1 MASRLGAAVPS
12 DGDSVSIPSL
22 RARQGCDKVRT
33 GVAFVARISFS
44 VHEHMLKIMTVPDL
58 PLCYPFTT
66 VGWLVRPRYS
76 NTVVGPCQLPPM
88 LVAVTVDPRSWGR
101 SIYIHLAIPS
111 FGVCRHP
118 PTECLNIED
127 QVVLG
132 QQLVGFGVPVF
143 YTPRR
148 S

>member
-1 MASRLGAAVPS
+1 MASKLGAAVPS

-66 VGWLVRPRYS
+66 VGWL
-76 NTVVGPCQLPPM
+76 
-88 LVAVTVDPRSWGR
+88 A
-101 SIYIHLAIPS
+101 
-111 FGVCRHP
+111 
-118 PTECLNIED
+118 
-127 QVVLG
+127 G
-132 QQLVGFGVPVF
+132 QAEVQQ
-143 YTPRR
+143 
-148 S
+148 